1 MRSAR
6 ETMGAPLHRMM
17 DLFEAR
23 EERWGTLLFL
33 AIVVGGLAGCL
44 ALMLHAGTE
53 QLSTWLALLADGPSR
68 IVLPACGAL
77 LGSLVVV
84 RLMNEPPGHGVPE
97 VVRAVCREGG
107 RMHPRSI
114 LSRWLG
120 SLLHVGAGGSA
131 GLEGP
136 IVHSGAAMG
145 ASIAELAHL
154 DERRRSILVACG
166 VAAGIAGI
174 FHAPLTGLAFSMEIV
189 LAEVSA
195 LSLLPV
201 VLAAAVSAA
210 LAQAVLGD
218 STMFNAPLE
227 LSLST
232 MDLALCL
239 ALGLAC
245 GLVGVL
251 LTRGVRV
258 MDRLG
263 GRLKL
268 GRILTPTLFG
278 LGVGLIGYFLPQA
291 LGDGY
296 PLIHELIA
304 GDLSVGPLL
313 LAGLF
318 GAKLLASSISLGS
331 GAPGGVFA
339 PSLVLGALTGAIFH
353 RLIEP
358 WVPGDQLASVGSF
371 ALAGMGGMVAGTLQ
385 APLTGILLVM
395 EVTGGYGASLALMA
409 TTTTSLL
416 VARRFERWS
425 IYMRVL
431 AEAGDL
437 LRPGTDQRILADV
450 RVAECLDDSVV
461 PMTENMTLAAL
472 VRAARR
478 TTRNHFPVLDEDG
491 ALVGMLELSS
501 VRELL
506 LDPELARVTLV
517 GTVMQEG
524 GPQVAADAT
533 LAEALAQFD
542 TASAWVL
549 PVVDGDRFLGLV
561 SKSNLFGIYRNELRL
576 QTQEG

>member
-1 MRSAR
+1 
-6 ETMGAPLHRMM
+6 
-17 DLFEAR
+17 
-23 EERWGTLLFL
+23 
-33 AIVVGGLAGCL
+33 
-44 ALMLHAGTE
+44 
-53 QLSTWLALLADGPSR
+53 
-68 IVLPACGAL
+68 
-77 LGSLVVV
+77 
-84 RLMNEPPGHGVPE
+84 
-97 VVRAVCREGG
+97 
-107 RMHPRSI
+107 
-114 LSRWLG
+114 
-120 SLLHVGAGGSA
+120 
-131 GLEGP
+131 
-136 IVHSGAAMG
+136 
-145 ASIAELAHL
+145 
-154 DERRRSILVACG
+154 
-166 VAAGIAGI
+166 
-174 FHAPLTGLAFSMEIV
+174 
-189 LAEVSA
+189 
-195 LSLLPV
+195 
-201 VLAAAVSAA
+201 
-210 LAQAVLGD
+210 
-218 STMFNAPLE
+218 
-227 LSLST
+227 
-232 MDLALCL
+232 
-239 ALGLAC
+239 
-245 GLVGVL
+245 
-251 LTRGVRV
+251 
-258 MDRLG
+258 
-263 GRLKL
+263 
-268 GRILTPTLFG
+268 
-278 LGVGLIGYFLPQA
+278 
-291 LGDGY
+291 
-296 PLIHELIA
+296 
-304 GDLSVGPLL
+304 
-313 LAGLF
+313 
-318 GAKLLASSISLGS
+318 
-331 GAPGGVFA
+331 
-339 PSLVLGALTGAIFH
+339 
-353 RLIEP
+353 
-358 WVPGDQLASVGSF
+358 
-371 ALAGMGGMVAGTLQ
+371 MVAGTLQ